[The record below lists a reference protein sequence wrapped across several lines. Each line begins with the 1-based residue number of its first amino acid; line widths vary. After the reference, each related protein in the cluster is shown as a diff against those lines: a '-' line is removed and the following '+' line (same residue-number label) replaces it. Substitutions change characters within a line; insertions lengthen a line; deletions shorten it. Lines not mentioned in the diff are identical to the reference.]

1 MGQTCEDRR
10 SQFRAAI
17 QQFLRERLEGKL
29 DKLGDDDPKRAELL
43 VQFAPEAWLA
53 DAAKRVVQIQTV
65 THSLKPIHPEA
76 RGTNLYCP
84 PASLA
89 SRSEVGSHV
98 LGADFSGDVVGNA
111 AALDVYKFLRVVVEG
126 RSLLAWLQ
134 QADVDAVAALSDDA
148 ELAQAWADAFRSVT
162 EPASE
167 IPASHVLAKQLYWL
181 AGDDPMVDE
190 DFQLLAPLYA
200 SSLAHRV
207 FQTIN
212 EDRFGD
218 QAKEAQQARRE
229 HRAYAGVVREYPHL
243 AVQKIGGTNPQNISQ
258 RNTERGGSNYL
269 LASLPP
275 RWKSPEFSAPW
286 FVESVFSR
294 FGRSQEVWPVVR
306 TLRAFLQSDPP
317 PVLETRLRREAL
329 IDSLIDELTDFARQ
343 FHTALP
349 TGWTLDARCRLPEDE
364 RLWLDPGR
372 VLARAEGDED
382 FCARWFQMDWPAS
395 VGRRFGNW
403 LNGQLKDDSLH
414 LGDAE
419 MRHWQS
425 ELLLNQEWAE
435 RLYELRGQANAPHYI
450 PPREGA

>member
-1 MGQTCEDRR
+1 MGPISEDRR

-53 DAAKRVVQIQTV
+53 DAAKRVAQIQTV

-84 PASLA
+84 PASLV
-89 SRSEVGSHV
+89 SRPEVGSHV
-98 LGADFSGDVVGNA
+98 LGAEFAEDVVGNA
-111 AALDVYKFLRVVVEG
+111 PALGVYKFLCIGVEG
-126 RSLLAWLQ
+126 RPLLAWLQ
-134 QADVDAVAALSDDA
+134 QADADAVAALSDDA
-148 ELAQAWADAFRSVT
+148 ELAQAWAGAFCSVT

-181 AGDDPMVDE
+181 VGEDPKVDE
-190 DFQLLAPLYA
+190 GFHLLAPLYA

-229 HRAYAGVVREYPHL
+229 RRAHAGVVRDYPHL
-243 AVQKIGGTNPQNISQ
+243 AVQKFGGTKPQNISQ
-258 RNTERGGSNYL
+258 LNIERGGSNYL

-275 RWKSPEFSAPW
+275 RWKSPVFAVPW
-286 FVESVFSR
+286 FVESVFAR
-294 FGRSQEVWPVVR
+294 FGRSQDVWPVVR
-306 TLRAFLQSDPP
+306 TLREFLQSDPP

-329 IDSLIDELTDFARQ
+329 IDILIDELTVFARQ

-349 TGWTLDARCRLPEDE
+349 AGWTLDARCRLPEEE

-372 VLARAEGDED
+372 VEAREEGDED
-382 FCARWFQMDWPAS
+382 FCTNWFQMDWPAKIGS
-395 VGRRFGNW
+395 RFGNW
-403 LNGQLKDDSLH
+403 LNGQLKDDSLG

-435 RLYELRGQANAPHYI
+435 HLYTLRGLIDAPQYI
-450 PPREGA
+450 PTREGA